1 MARKT
6 LSFKNNSLSVESV
19 IRGHHVYKETWNLYK
34 GGKLMCNHDKREEEK
49 ISAVGT
55 YKDSRLVDAVPI
67 ELSFLF
73 CKFIKKRNNKIFAEV
88 NGGRKQEYGL
98 IVPCIYHEYGNKKH
112 IKTFSEEINKLK
124 KGKAIHMNI
133 KISEIGKR
141 TLSKYTLLVQL
152 VYIYVNMY
160 NEETSFV

>member
-19 IRGHHVYKETWNLYK
+19 IRGHHVYKETLNLYK

-73 CKFIKKRNNKIFAEV
+73 CKFIKKRNNQIFAEV
-88 NGGRKQEYGL
+88 NGGRKPENCVV
-98 IVPCIYHEYGNKKH
+98 VPCIYHANENKH
-112 IKTFSEEINKLK
+112 IERFPEEINKLK